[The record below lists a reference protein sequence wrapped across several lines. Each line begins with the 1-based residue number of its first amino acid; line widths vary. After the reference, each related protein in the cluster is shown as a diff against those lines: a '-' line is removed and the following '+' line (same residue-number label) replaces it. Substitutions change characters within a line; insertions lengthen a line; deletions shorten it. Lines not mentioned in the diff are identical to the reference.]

1 MCKRRRAIER
11 MINMTRAGYEWHRAR
26 LEKIKET
33 MSDAELAAL
42 KSRSETDPDSLTL
55 DEVGLV
61 FLITRDRIRTI
72 EAEARKNRDDQ

>member
-1 MCKRRRAIER
+1 
-11 MINMTRAGYEWHRAR
+11 MTRAGYEWDRAR

-42 KSRSETDPDSLTL
+42 KSRSETDPNSLTL

>member
-11 MINMTRAGYEWHRAR
+11 MINMTRAGYEWDRAR

-42 KSRSETDPDSLTL
+42 KSRSETDPNSLTL

-72 EAEARKNRDDQ
+72 EAEARKNDQ